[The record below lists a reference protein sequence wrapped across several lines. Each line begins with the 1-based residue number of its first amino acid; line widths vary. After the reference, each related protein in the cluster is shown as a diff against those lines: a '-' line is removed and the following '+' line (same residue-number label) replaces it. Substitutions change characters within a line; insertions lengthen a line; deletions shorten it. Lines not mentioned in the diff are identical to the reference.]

1 MVSSI
6 THMVGIYIVEQ
17 YFNTIIKKKKIKS
30 INPKLAMV
38 SEKALCHLALTNET
52 II

>member
-6 THMVGIYIVEQ
+6 TYRVFIYVVEQ
-17 YFNTIIKKKKIKS
+17 YFNTIIKKKIKS

-38 SEKALCHLALTNET
+38 SERALCHLALTNQT

>member
-6 THMVGIYIVEQ
+6 THMVCIYIVEQ
-17 YFNTIIKKKKIKS
+17 YFNTIIKKKIKS

-38 SEKALCHLALTNET
+38 SERVLCHLALTNQT

>member
-6 THMVGIYIVEQ
+6 IYRVCIYIVEQ
-17 YFNTIIKKKKIKS
+17 YFNTIIKTKIKS

-38 SEKALCHLALTNET
+38 SERALCHLALTNQT